1 MTYADGR
8 EIVPAPQMD
17 YLGHPGTGQEKGRGT
32 LQTSALPLGYGAV
45 ARSNLARPLGFL
57 NPGVF
62 HGPRWSSGWGHVRL
76 GWRTASDRDGRA
88 AAAYRSNSACSVS
101 ASSLR

>member
-8 EIVPAPQMD
+8 EIVPAPRMD

-45 ARSNLARPLGFL
+45 RGSNLARPLDFL
-57 NPGVF
+57 NPGSHSRVIN
-62 HGPRWSSGWGHVRL
+62 PARWDS
-76 GWRTASDRDGRA
+76 TEAE
-88 AAAYRSNSACSVS
+88 C
-101 ASSLR
+101 